1 MYSNPY
7 RIFCPFLDEVI
18 SIKVLSPE
26 EEVKLSGEVYNTL
39 VSSKEKVVAAEFRQY
54 VCSLVIENW
63 EPTIQKIIDSIYGA
77 RQSAKEKDIFKR
89 YIRDL
94 YHAVLSV
101 YSTLDLEMMLSQ
113 LNTIRMKEDWSAYL
127 KKVMLGLD
135 EDIEDKDLD
144 YMPKESK
151 SSPKATPLPK
161 SGADLKKLED
171 TLNRLVIGQEEAVHS
186 TVNSVKLMCTGLADF
201 STLFFVGP
209 TGNGKTRLAK
219 MLSDI
224 YYKDRFFKINCG
236 EYSNPH
242 EYAKLIGSPPGYV
255 GYTDKSL
262 LAEKAEKSNGWVF
275 LFDEIEKAHPKF
287 YDFLLNLMDEGKVM
301 DANGKDLDF
310 SRSLFIFTSNQ
321 GTGDIKHNP
330 LGFGRTKKK
339 GDDLKKE
346 LSETFRESVKKHF
359 SPEFINRIDK
369 TIIFNQLNKEQLL
382 KVVKLE
388 LAGIPV
394 KKTKELLTYI
404 IENGYSEEYGG
415 RHIAKF
421 IKNNI
426 AILIADAVLEGVSPT
441 SGNYYT
447 CKVKDNTPYLVEMR
461 KK

>member
-1 MYSNPY
+1 LL
-7 RIFCPFLDEVI
+7 I
-18 SIKVLSPE
+18 
-26 EEVKLSGEVYNTL
+26 L
-39 VSSKEKVVAAEFRQY
+39 V
-54 VCSLVIENW
+54 
-63 EPTIQKIIDSIYGA
+63 
-77 RQSAKEKDIFKR
+77 
-89 YIRDL
+89 
-94 YHAVLSV
+94 H
-101 YSTLDLEMMLSQ
+101 
-113 LNTIRMKEDWSAYL
+113 
-127 KKVMLGLD
+127 
-135 EDIEDKDLD
+135 
-144 YMPKESK
+144 
-151 SSPKATPLPK
+151 
-161 SGADLKKLED
+161 
-171 TLNRLVIGQEEAVHS
+171 
-186 TVNSVKLMCTGLADF
+186 
-201 STLFFVGP
+201 LFFVGP